1 MSVEQIGA
9 ILGLLACVV
18 ALAALG
24 RYIRLPYPTM
34 MVIAGLAIGFV
45 PRFFPRLPTIEL
57 NPNVVFLVFLP
68 PILYSA
74 AWNTWWKDFRRNI
87 RPISLMA
94 VGLVLATAA
103 GVAVVAYWAIP
114 GMSWPVALLLGA
126 IVSPPD
132 AAAATA
138 ITQRLKV
145 SRRIV
150 TIIEGESLVNDA
162 AGLIVFSVAKT
173 AIAAGALS
181 FTDAGAGLLRSG
193 PGGIIIGLA
202 AGLVVSTLHKRL
214 KDPTITTALSILAP
228 YIAYLPA
235 ELLGLSGVL
244 ATVVAGLFVSVRSP
258 KIFTPQARL
267 QAVHVWELLVLLLNG
282 LVFVLI
288 GLQLPEILEAAKDYS
303 VAELAWYAFAVS
315 TAAVAVRFA
324 WVFGM
329 AIALRVLPWMEPLRM
344 QWRPLTVIAWTGM
357 RGIVSLAA
365 ALSLPLTLDHSTTP
379 FPNRNLVIL
388 LTFGVIFATL
398 VLQSLS
404 LPVLIRLLGREVA
417 DDNEYEEIVARLMS
431 AGQALKQLETMAAA
445 APDDQTIEQVKRDY
459 LARVNLAAAEVRG
472 ETEAGRGRSRPEDRV
487 RREAIAAERRALLGM
502 RDSGELSEDVFRKI
516 ERDLDLE
523 EWRVT

>member
-1 MSVEQIGA
+1 MNVEQIGA

-24 RYIRLPYPTM
+24 RYIRMPYPTM
-34 MVIAGLAIGFV
+34 MVIAGLGIGFI
-45 PRFFPRLPTIEL
+45 PRLFPHLPKIGL
-57 NPNVVFLVFLP
+57 SPDVVFLVFLP
-68 PILYSA
+68 PILYAA

-103 GVAVVAYWAIP
+103 GVAAVAHWAIP
-114 GMSWPVALLLGA
+114 GMTWPVAILLGA

-150 TIIEGESLVNDA
+150 TIVEGESLVNDA
-162 AGLIVFSVAKT
+162 SGLILYRVAVA
-173 AIAAGALS
+173 AIAAGS
-181 FTDAGAGLLRSG
+181 FSAADAGSDLLRAG
-193 PGGIIIGLA
+193 PGGIVIGLV

-235 ELLGLSGVL
+235 ELMGLSGVL

-258 KIFTPQARL
+258 KIFSPQARL

-288 GLQLPEILEAAKDYS
+288 GLQLPEVLEAASDYS
-303 VAELAWYAFAVS
+303 IAALAWYAFAVS

-324 WVFGM
+324 WVYGM
-329 AIALRVLPWMEPLRM
+329 ALAMRVLPWTRPLRM
-344 QWRPLTVIAWTGM
+344 PWRPLTVIAWTGM

-365 ALSLPLTLDHSTTP
+365 ALALPLTLHDKVTP

-404 LPVLIRLLGREVA
+404 LPILIRLLGREVA

-431 AGQALKQLETMAAA
+431 AGRALKHLETLAAA
-445 APDDQTIEQVKRDY
+445 APEDQTIEQVKRDY

-487 RREAIAAERRALLGM
+487 RREAITAERKALLEM
-502 RDSGELSEDVFRKI
+502 RNSGELSEDVFRKI